1 MQPRDI
7 GIILLIGL
15 IVACL
20 VSTVPFVSEQS
31 YGEIN
36 AKDTI
41 IVITDPDTYYPL
53 TDSNAGLL
61 NGFTFE
67 DGNLTADYN
76 GVYLIVSQWSFS
88 GSTNNE
94 YHLSLNINGVQESK
108 CHAERQMESGDV
120 GSASYTCLV
129 TLNTGDNITPIIEN
143 ITSGNNATIHD
154 FELTIHNVGSSPTR

>member
-61 NGFTFE
+61 NGFTLKTE
-67 DGNLTADYN
+67 
-76 GVYLIVSQWSFS
+76 I
-88 GSTNNE
+88 
-94 YHLSLNINGVQESK
+94 
-108 CHAERQMESGDV
+108 
-120 GSASYTCLV
+120 
-129 TLNTGDNITPIIEN
+129 
-143 ITSGNNATIHD
+143 
-154 FELTIHNVGSSPTR
+154 